1 MKAKWNITP
10 ETEALITADKAPTPP
25 KVLHSATRKMTPFGV
40 SFPFTFFEEREG
52 QFIIYKEGGK
62 KYPYEVMYI
71 PKSLITI
78 YKLESGNGEYKA
90 TVPKWFFDKIKRYPI
105 GEEAFEERRQSK

>member
-1 MKAKWNITP
+1 MKHKFDIIP
-10 ETEALITADKAPTPP
+10 ETGALITADKPP
-25 KVLHSATRKMTPFGV
+25 KPPEVLHIATKKMTPFGV

-62 KYPYEVMYI
+62 KYPHEVMYI

-78 YKLESGNGEYKA
+78 YKLESGNGGYKA
-90 TVPKWFFDKIKRYPI
+90 TVPKWFFDKMKRYPI